1 VVQARITIYCTE
13 GRMSRSDL
21 KAFGWICLW
30 AAVTAVV
37 GAPTWLYV
45 GGAAY
50 FVGWRSGG
58 EYARRS
64 IAAGM
69 VETGTRFTTEGGR

>member
-1 VVQARITIYCTE
+1 VVPARITIYCTE
-13 GRMSRSDL
+13 GRVTRSDL

-30 AAVTAVV
+30 AAVTAII

-69 VETGTRFTTEGGR
+69 METGTRFTTEDDR

>member
-1 VVQARITIYCTE
+1 
-13 GRMSRSDL
+13 MSRSDL

-30 AAVTAVV
+30 AAVTALV
-37 GAPTWLYV
+37 GAPNWLYV

-58 EYARRS
+58 EYARRL

-69 VETGTRFTTEGGR
+69 METGTRFTTEDDR